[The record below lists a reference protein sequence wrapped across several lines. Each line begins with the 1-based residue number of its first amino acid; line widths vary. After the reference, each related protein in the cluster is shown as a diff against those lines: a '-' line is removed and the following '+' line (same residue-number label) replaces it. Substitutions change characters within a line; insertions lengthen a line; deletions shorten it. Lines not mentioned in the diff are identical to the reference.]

1 MVNSPKSA
9 KAQKKAQNIALH
21 RQLQKAKETKRKE
34 RKKISLP
41 AKHAKG
47 KK

>member
-9 KAQKKAQNIALH
+9 KSQKKAQNIALH
-21 RQLQKAKETKRKE
+21 RQMQKAKEDKRKE

-41 AKHAKG
+41 TAHAKG

>member
-1 MVNSPKSA
+1 MVNSPKSK
-9 KAQKKAQNIALH
+9 KAQKKVQDLAHH
-21 RQLQKAKETKRKE
+21 RQQQKDKDEKSKE

-41 AKHAKG
+41 TGYTKR

>member
-1 MVNSPKSA
+1 MVNSPKSK
-9 KAQKKAQNIALH
+9 KAQKKAQNLALH
-21 RQLQKAKETKRKE
+21 RQQQKDKDDKRKE

-41 AKHAKG
+41 TGYTKR